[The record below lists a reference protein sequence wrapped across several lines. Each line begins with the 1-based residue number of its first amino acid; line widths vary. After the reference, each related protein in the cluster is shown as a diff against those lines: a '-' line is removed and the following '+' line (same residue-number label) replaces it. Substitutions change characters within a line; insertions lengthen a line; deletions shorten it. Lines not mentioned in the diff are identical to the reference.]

1 MKGYAN
7 VLNVLV
13 RICFWLVII
22 GIVVLGIGTALLLI
36 SPGLLPM
43 DLSAV
48 PGLTVGGN
56 AVSMELFSSF
66 RTPMMILMGAVVVQL
81 VLLLVMLSKISAA
94 LQEVIAETPFSEKC
108 SKALNTAAVL
118 TLISGIL
125 SIVMNFYSVF
135 ALSDLSG
142 GNVSAQIRISLSF
155 IVTFLFLKMLAG
167 IATFGREEQ

>member
-13 RICFWLVII
+13 RICFWLVVI
-22 GIVVLGIGTALLLI
+22 GIAVLGLGTALLLI
-36 SPGLLPM
+36 SPGLLPV
-43 DLSAV
+43 DLATV

-56 AVSMELFSSF
+56 PVNMELFSSF

-108 SKALNTAAVL
+108 GKSLNTAATL

-125 SIVMNFYSVF
+125 SIVMNFYAVF
-135 ALSDLSG
+135 ALSDLSN
-142 GNVSAQIRISLSF
+142 GNVSVQVRTSLSF
-155 IVTFLFLKMLAG
+155 IIAFVFLKMLAG
-167 IATFGREEQ
+167 IAAFGRGEQ